1 MLLLL
6 AATRLVAQVAAPS
19 PLAGDQAAA
28 QMVPGGWMAAEGRAD
43 LALQMGFSAT
53 AATAYRE
60 LLREPALPAE
70 TRQRAALGL
79 VSALLEAGDLV
90 EAERTLGAY
99 SGPRQAAYQL
109 RAGLIAIGNRRREAA
124 KAALA
129 AGRGDELPA
138 VDRGWWLFLQGAVA
152 EADNDLNQANTF
164 YTQARQAAVSDL
176 QRARFDLAIEQ
187 AKLRAGQANEA
198 QLPQLRSNM
207 ERFQGTRLGYTAVRT
222 YASALAALGRTA
234 EAQAVLQR
242 QLTLLPP
249 TERDAADQLGL
260 MLGLIA
266 GEGSAAGRLAF
277 RQILRDGQKADT
289 QRLALV
295 LLARAAKTP
304 ADRAQLRRDL
314 GELIGAPAQHP
325 IIEELH
331 LVRALAALQDK
342 DNAAAEEDARVLLER
357 YPGSALKPAALG
369 VRLAVAWDTK
379 RYRTAAD
386 LAVQLRTILPEGRDR
401 AELGVLLAEAFFRAE
416 DYRNAADAYAAAL
429 HELPA
434 VVPAGTLI
442 FQRVLA
448 DIRADQLEAAAR
460 QIDEAA
466 GTPAFDPVS
475 RWQAEWNLV
484 KEMQVRGQAAAALAR
499 VDRLLAGGAQ
509 GVAEELR
516 VRLMWLRAKLASE
529 SGQHEAALRQ
539 VDELLALLQRER
551 NATPEALRTELTS
564 TVLLLKA
571 QALLALA
578 REPEGLELLGRLRAE
593 FRTTAAAQYSYLIQA
608 AHLTQRGDMA
618 GALRVLISFVDTPDY
633 RQSEYAPLALYEAAI
648 NLERQGLD
656 RQIEEANKLLE
667 RLVSTYPR
675 DPLVFY
681 ARLKQGDL
689 LRKLNYFPQAR
700 QVYEDL
706 INNSGLH
713 PDILLAQLAL
723 ADSLFAQGGNSLV
736 NYESAAAIYER
747 LRDLPSAPVDL
758 RAEAGFKWGYALAK
772 RNQPAKALVVFW
784 SVVDAFLLDPAQAG
798 KLGPKGR
805 YWLSRTLLELG
816 QIHEDAGRLD
826 EAQRAYQLIIDQKL
840 SGTAQAQ
847 AKLARFRAAGGTSR
861 P

>member
-164 YTQARQAAVSDL
+164 YAQARQAAVSDL